1 MNLFDILGPIMVGP
15 SSSHTAGAVRI
26 GRVTMKLLGSVPKKA
41 EIYLHGSFAD
51 TGVGHGTDKALIAG
65 LLGME
70 PDDMRIPQ
78 SMEIAKEMGVD
89 FCFREKHFREAHPNT
104 AYLRVVDSN
113 GKKLELQACSIGGG
127 RILINEIDG
136 IRADFN
142 GDKPTLIVRNE
153 DKPGHVAFVTTTL
166 ANAGINVAT
175 LVLNRS
181 KRGGDAVIVIETD
194 MNIPIEAIKEIE
206 NVSGIHKVT
215 YLNLQE

>member
-26 GRVTMKLLGSVPKKA
+26 GNVGMKLLGDVPKKA
-41 EIYLHGSFAD
+41 SIYLHGSFAD
-51 TGVGHGTDKALIAG
+51 TGKGHGTDLAIIAG

-70 PDDMRIPQ
+70 PDDMRIPH
-78 SMEIAKEMGVD
+78 SMEIAKEKGLE
-89 FCFREKHFREAHPNT
+89 FSFFEKQIREAHPNT
-104 AYLRVVDSN
+104 AYLQLEHAN
-113 GKKLELQACSIGGG
+113 GKRLDLQACSLGGG
-127 RILINEIDG
+127 RMLINEIDG
-136 IRADFN
+136 LRANFH

-181 KRGGDAVIVIETD
+181 KRGADAVIVIETD
-194 MNIPIEAIKEIE
+194 MDIPTDVISRMEKG
-206 NVSGIHKVT
+206 SGIHKVT
-215 YLNLQE
+215 YLNLQK